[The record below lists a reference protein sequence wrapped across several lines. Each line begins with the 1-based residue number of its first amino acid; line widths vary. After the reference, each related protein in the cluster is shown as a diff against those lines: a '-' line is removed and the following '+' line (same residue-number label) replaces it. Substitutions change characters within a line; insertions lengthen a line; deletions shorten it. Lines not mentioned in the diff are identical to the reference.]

1 MNRDV
6 CWGGAIC
13 SLKRETRL
21 SARNTEIKNPATFF
35 TKWPGKNNFYFLTV
49 LRLIEMSQNQN
60 LAPLTGL
67 EPVTYGLTVRRST
80 D

>member
-1 MNRDV
+1 MPHKAFFSLSLYGTSWNRIFDLVNRDV

-35 TKWPGKNNFYFLTV
+35 LQSDRVKIIFIF
-49 LRLIEMSQNQN
+49 
-60 LAPLTGL
+60 
-67 EPVTYGLTVRRST
+67 
-80 D
+80 

>member
-21 SARNTEIKNPATFF
+21 SARNTEIKKTGHFF
-35 TKWPGKNNFYFLTV
+35 LQSGRVKIIFIF
-49 LRLIEMSQNQN
+49 
-60 LAPLTGL
+60 
-67 EPVTYGLTVRRST
+67 
-80 D
+80 

>member
-1 MNRDV
+1 MPHKAFFSLSLYGTSWNRIFDLVNRDV

-35 TKWPGKNNFYFLTV
+35 LQSGRVKIIFIF
-49 LRLIEMSQNQN
+49 
-60 LAPLTGL
+60 
-67 EPVTYGLTVRRST
+67 
-80 D
+80 